1 MAKLTIIA
9 AAVFIA
15 FAATSH
21 NAKANGFESGYQ
33 LGGDCL
39 AGFGNGSMTNDSYA
53 KGGMCV
59 GYITGTMDA
68 LGGTAFCI
76 PSDIKVARLAQKVT
90 NYMSEQTEADL
101 KKYSGAVFVKNAL
114 ARAYPCH

>member
-53 KGGMCV
+53 KGG
-59 GYITGTMDA
+59 I
-68 LGGTAFCI
+68 L
-76 PSDIKVARLAQKVT
+76 LAPWT
-90 NYMSEQTEADL
+90 RWAELRS
-101 KKYSGAVFVKNAL
+101 VFLPISRWHA
-114 ARAYPCH
+114 